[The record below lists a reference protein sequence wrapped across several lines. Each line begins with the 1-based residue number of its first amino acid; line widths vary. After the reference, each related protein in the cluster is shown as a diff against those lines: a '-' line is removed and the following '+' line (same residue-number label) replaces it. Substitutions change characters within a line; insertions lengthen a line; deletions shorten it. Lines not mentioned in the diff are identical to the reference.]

1 MLFLGES
8 QDIIDQLF
16 EDDKI
21 RKFFLNKELIK
32 RVLTLHMTD
41 QQLYNKF
48 PFQLKAQIDIKMDE
62 KDETIVKNILYI
74 SDAISRMKVKHAV
87 SNSTKLRREKIY
99 SKVKRAKKVEN
110 KND

>member
-48 PFQLKAQIDIKMDE
+48 PF
-62 KDETIVKNILYI
+62 
-74 SDAISRMKVKHAV
+74 
-87 SNSTKLRREKIY
+87 
-99 SKVKRAKKVEN
+99 
-110 KND
+110 